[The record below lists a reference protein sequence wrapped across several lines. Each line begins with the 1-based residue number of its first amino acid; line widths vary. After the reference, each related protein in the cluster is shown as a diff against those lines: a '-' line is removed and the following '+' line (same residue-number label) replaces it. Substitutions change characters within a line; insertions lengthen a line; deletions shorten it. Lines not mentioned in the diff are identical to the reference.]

1 MIPARRKKIVTE
13 INNAAPGTEWAVGTE
28 ANLVGRIIQENPD
41 KKNRLAKSV
50 YVPLYDHESN

>member
-1 MIPARRKKIVTE
+1 MIPARRKIVTE

-41 KKNRLAKSV
+41 KNRLAKSV